1 MPADTSKR
9 RFLRQLRRT
18 AKGAPGSAA
27 SRAASEESAFWRAHE
42 TASTRA
48 REAGTAAQRISA
60 SILKHSNTIDSISD
74 RARVAAGRAQDLRAV
89 FTRISEVFE
98 RLGIVALNAGLEGAR
113 LGDAAGRAVGLVSD
127 EVRTHAARG
136 SASVHELTTSLGE
149 IADELR
155 ALHVALDSS
164 REATSTV
171 AEQSA
176 IAANSASEAE
186 RALGEIEARIRET
199 TGSDP
204 ATARAIAEASEHA
217 RALVAAIGKLDAH
230 VAHDVWIEALRPTLE
245 PLVGVLADDLP
256 PPSET
261 PEPDDE

>member
-1 MPADTSKR
+1 MPSDTSKR
-9 RFLRQLRRT
+9 RFLRLIRAA

-27 SRAASEESAFWRAHE
+27 SRAASDENAFWRAHE
-42 TASTRA
+42 AATTRA
-48 REAGTAAQRISA
+48 REAAQASQRISA
-60 SILKHSNTIDSISD
+60 VILKHSAVVDALSD
-74 RARVAAGRAQDLRAV
+74 RTRAAAGRAQDLRAM
-89 FTRISEVFE
+89 FSRISEVFE

-136 SASVHELTTSLGE
+136 SASVHELTNALGE

-155 ALHVALDSS
+155 SLHVALDGS
-164 REATSTV
+164 REATASV

-204 ATARAIAEASEHA
+204 ETARAIAEASEHA
-217 RALVAAIGKLDAH
+217 RALIAAIGNLNTH
-230 VAHDVWIEALRPTLE
+230 VAHDVWVEALRPTLE
-245 PLVGVLADDLP
+245 PLVGVLTEEARA
-256 PPSET
+256 SE
-261 PEPDDE
+261 PEPEDE